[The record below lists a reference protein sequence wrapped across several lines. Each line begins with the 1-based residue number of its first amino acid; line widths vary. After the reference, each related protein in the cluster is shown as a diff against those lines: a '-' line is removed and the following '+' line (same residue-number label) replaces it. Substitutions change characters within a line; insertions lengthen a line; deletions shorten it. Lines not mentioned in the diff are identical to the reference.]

1 MKKYIEIVKTYMKAQ
16 LIWRW
21 DTFIDVLLAMAKI
34 VFAWI
39 LWSILFEGKE
49 QIAGMGFYTMISY
62 YIISSY
68 LYQLD
73 KSSEISQQ
81 MASMLRNGTFSKY
94 MVIPVHTQAYFVA
107 MITGKILFSAF
118 VGLLTTILCFGFLG
132 ISFVSVINIK
142 TLFCGVTMIILGL
155 LFMAEL
161 NYFLGIL
168 TLKFEEISTFLM
180 IKDNFSA
187 FVTGAVVPLALLPEW
202 MLAGMRC
209 LPFYYV
215 TYLPSMLLIGK
226 QQEEAVVGMIVL
238 CMWCIAFAILNQVT
252 YEHYRIK
259 YDGAGI

>member
-1 MKKYIEIVKTYMKAQ
+1 MKKYVEITKIYMKTQ

-21 DTFIDVLLAMAKI
+21 DVFIDGILAMAKI
-34 VFAWI
+34 AFAWI

-49 QIAGMGFYTMISY
+49 QIAGMGFHSMIAY
-62 YIISSY
+62 YIVSSY
-68 LYQLD
+68 LFQLD

-81 MASMLRNGTFSKY
+81 MTSMLRSGTFSKY
-94 MVIPVHTQAYFVA
+94 MVIPVHTQVYFAA
-107 MITGKILFSAF
+107 MAAGKILFSAGI
-118 VGLLTTILCFGFLG
+118 GLFTTMVCFYFTG
-132 ISFVSVINIK
+132 ISFAIAFNIK
-142 TLFCGVTMIILGL
+142 ILFGTAIIIILGL

-187 FVTGAVVPLALLPEW
+187 FVTGALVPLALLPEW
-202 MLAGMRC
+202 ILSVMKY

-215 TYLPSMLLIGK
+215 TYLPSMLFIGK
-226 QQEEAVVGMIVL
+226 QEKEALTGIVVL
-238 CMWCIAFAILNQVT
+238 TAWCLAFALLNQVT